1 MAQRDDRRR
10 ILVIEDDP
18 TIAAAVADRLGTEGF
33 DVTVAH
39 DGEGGLAHFESHRPD
54 LVVLDLMLPGID
66 GLEVCRR
73 IQRDQHVPVLMLT
86 ALDGETDTVVGLAV
100 GADDYVTK
108 PFSPRELVARV
119 KAIFRRFDAAQVAA
133 SSPPQERVTVG
144 TIEIDRARRRVWQR
158 GDEVALTATEF
169 DLLIYLANPPGAVRT
184 REQLLMDVWGYKSA
198 HGARTVDSHI
208 RGLRRKLGP
217 GSIRTVQRIGYAL
230 QEERDA

>member
-1 MAQRDDRRR
+1 VATRDERRQ

-33 DVTVAH
+33 DVAVAY
-39 DGEGGLAHFESHRPD
+39 DGVDGLAQFEARRPD
-54 LVVLDLMLPGID
+54 LVVLDLMLPGMD

-73 IQRDQHVPVLMLT
+73 IQRDENVPVLMLT
-86 ALDGETDTVVGLAV
+86 SLDGETDTVVGLAV

-119 KAIFRRFDAAQVAA
+119 KAIIRRFDAAEAAA
-133 SSPPQERVTVG
+133 STSVDERLTVG

-158 GDEVALTATEF
+158 AEEVSLTATEF
-169 DLLIYLANPPGAVRT
+169 DLLLYLANPPGAVRT
-184 REQLLMDVWGYKSA
+184 REQLLLDVWGYKSA

-208 RGLRRKLGP
+208 RGLRRKLGAD
-217 GSIRTVQRIGYAL
+217 SIRTVQRIGYAL
-230 QEERDA
+230 QEERPA

>member
-1 MAQRDDRRR
+1 MRPRDERR

-18 TIAAAVADRLGTEGF
+18 TIAAAVADRLRTEGF
-33 DVTVAH
+33 DVTVAG
-39 DGEGGLAHFESHRPD
+39 DGLVGVERFEQITPD
-54 LVVLDLMLPGID
+54 LVILDLMLPGID

-73 IQRDQHVPVLMLT
+73 IQRDGHVPVLMLT

-119 KAIFRRFDAAQVAA
+119 KAILRRFEAAEAVAA
-133 SSPPQERVTVG
+133 GPADQELVIG
-144 TIEIDRARRRVWQR
+144 TLRIDTARRRVWQR
-158 GDEVALTATEF
+158 DDEVSLTATEF
-169 DLLIYLANPPGAVRT
+169 DLLVYLASPPGSVRT

-208 RGLRRKLGP
+208 RGLRRKLGSP
-217 GSIRTVQRIGYAL
+217 CIRTVQRIGYAL
-230 QEERDA
+230 QEHE